1 MAIQRVKKCTLCTT
15 EFSTSQIKA
24 KYCPD
29 CRPRK
34 ARNKTQSDRRFKT
47 AQNRIERLP
56 QSEEWLWIARECR
69 RAGTI
74 EILQGVDLLAL
85 FAVYKAKFK
94 TYGYNPETKKSKFHL
109 CHIAPV
115 GGEDSVGLLHHLNLF
130 IGSAFHNQVHS
141 NQGYPDRGLYIPDE
155 KLKKKWKVDEGN
167 SDRTILNKV
176 QKYLDQ
182 VLIEYAKDNPI
193 STASRYGLARW
204 IFQNDPENILQLKE
218 LERMS
223 ARELRA
229 IKAKA
234 EGKEVFT
241 LNYPAKRSFV
251 VMLEECQRLSGQL
264 PDGQHKEDI
273 AFMTTV
279 LLVAIAWLSRLP
291 GQEGLSNILEK
302 PYGVKWTPL
311 EHRDG
316 MDASTL
322 RDFIGFQSFQALQ
335 GAPVDR
341 KMIRHTLSKYLSVT
355 SLSPDY
361 SAANSSMQK
370 YFSEE
375 YSRFVV
381 QVPLVK
387 NAIISLGLPDKVMLA
402 EELAQAEEAARE
414 EAIYTSFG
422 YEQCEG
428 PLDYST
434 IHYEVEDDYIPSPN
448 LRTVTEEVFVD
459 F

>member
-15 EFSTSQIKA
+15 EFNTSQIKA

-34 ARNKTQSDRRFKT
+34 ARIKTQSDRRFKT

-56 QSEEWLWIARECR
+56 QSEEWLWVARECR
-69 RAGTI
+69 RAGTV
-74 EILQGVDLLAL
+74 EILQGVDLVAL
-85 FAVYKAKFK
+85 FAVYKSKFK
-94 TYGYNPETKKSKFHL
+94 TYGYDSESKKSKFHI

-115 GGEDSVGLLHHLNLF
+115 AGKDSVGLLHHLNLF

-141 NQGYPDRGLYIPDE
+141 NQSYPDRGLFISNE
-155 KLKKKWKVDEGN
+155 KLKRKWKVEGNN
-167 SDRTILNKV
+167 SDRTILSKV
-176 QKYLDQ
+176 QQYLGQ
-182 VLIEYAKDNPI
+182 TLIDYAKDNPI
-193 STASRYGLARW
+193 STATRFGLARW
-204 IFQNDPENILQLKE
+204 VFQNDPDNILQLKK
-218 LERMS
+218 LEIMS

-229 IKAKA
+229 IKAKV
-234 EGKEVFT
+234 EGKEVYN
-241 LNYPAKRSFV
+241 LSYPAKRSFV
-251 VMLEECQRLSGQL
+251 VMLEECQRLSEQL

-273 AFMTTV
+273 AFMTSV
-279 LLVAIAWLSRLP
+279 LLVAIAWLSRLR

-311 EHRDG
+311 KLREG
-316 MDASTL
+316 MDVSKL
-322 RDFIGFQSFQALQ
+322 RDFVGFQSFQALQ

-341 KMIRHTLSKYLSVT
+341 MMIRNTLNKYLAVT

-361 SAANSSMQK
+361 SASNSSMQRH
-370 YFSEE
+370 FSEE
-375 YSRFVV
+375 YSRFVM

-402 EELAQAEEAARE
+402 EELTKVEEAAKE
-414 EAIYTSFG
+414 EAVYTSFG

-434 IHYEVEDDYIPSPN
+434 IHYEIEDDYIPNPN